1 VSLRRAIHRSAW
13 KKNSRKVASRIL
25 HMRRHRESF
34 WSSEAGM
41 HREGDHNF
49 WWRGYKFKVAS
60 VAFVLTNQG
69 ILTTLA

>member
-1 VSLRRAIHRSAW
+1 
-13 KKNSRKVASRIL
+13 
-25 HMRRHRESF
+25 MRRHRESF